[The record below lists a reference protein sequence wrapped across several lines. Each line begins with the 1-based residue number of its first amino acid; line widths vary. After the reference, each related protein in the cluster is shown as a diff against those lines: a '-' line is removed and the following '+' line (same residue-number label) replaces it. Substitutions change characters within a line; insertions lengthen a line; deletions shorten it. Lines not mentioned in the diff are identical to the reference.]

1 MFGRMNRSDEK
12 LGMTSQWI
20 LFNSNLMNIKNFWHL
35 NCPEVKEE
43 FMGTFRNEEGF
54 TLVEL
59 MVVVA
64 IIGILSAVAIPNF
77 QTYQSKSRASE
88 ARLQLSSIYTAEL
101 SFASDYDNYAT
112 CLLDMGYSPGG
123 NAGNDY
129 NGANRYYAVG
139 FGAPQ
144 AAMDDINGSNCDNTA
159 ATSQFATGLRS
170 TGGASADDT
179 FLRAAATVPATGASF
194 LAEATGIINS
204 DFLNAASGAAD
215 SADRWTIDDFK
226 TLDHVDQGY

>member
-1 MFGRMNRSDEK
+1 MKISK
-12 LGMTSQWI
+12 SQ
-20 LFNSNLMNIKNFWHL
+20 
-35 NCPEVKEE
+35 
-43 FMGTFRNEEGF
+43 EGF

-77 QTYQSKSRASE
+77 QTYQSKSRSSE

-101 SFASDYDNYAT
+101 SFASDFDNYAT

-123 NAGNDY
+123 NAANDY

-139 FGAPQ
+139 FGAPE
-144 AAMDDINGSNCDNTA
+144 AALDDINGSNCTNDDANA
-159 ATSQFATGLRS
+159 QFVDGLRS

-194 LAEATGIINS
+194 LAEATGIVNS
-204 DFLNAASGAAD
+204 DFLNPATGAND
-215 SADRWTIDDFK
+215 SADRWTIDDLK